1 MKRRIPLIGAALA
14 SLALLA
20 PHAAPAQTLDS
31 PLRIVVGYAPGGS
44 SDRVA
49 RIVGDKLQAKLG
61 IPVVVENKTGAGGRL
76 AAQQVKATPAGQSV
90 LMLAN
95 PAVMVV
101 APLVFKD
108 NGYDAERDFTPV
120 SQVNDYEFG
129 LAVATAVPVRE
140 LSHLVAWLRS
150 NPEKANFGV
159 PATGSLPHFFA
170 LMTAEK
176 AGVQAQVIGYRG
188 SGPLLTDLIGGQVP
202 VAFDTLDTL
211 LPQAESGKLRILA
224 TSGPTSSSSSPTT
237 SAFADLGCYGGRDAE
252 FGRCRRCSTAWP
264 PDGLR
269 FTQGYSNSPVCSPTR
284 FALMTGRY
292 QYRLRGAAEEPI
304 NSKSRGSTTL
314 GLPPEHPTLPSL
326 LRDAGY
332 RTALVGK
339 WHLGYPPAFGPLKL
353 GLRGVLRPDG
363 GRRGLLHPLRLTRH
377 ARPVDRRGG
386 APRGRLPDRPDH
398 RARGGLHRRAWPTR
412 AKAGSPSS

>member
-1 MKRRIPLIGAALA
+1 MRRRSTLLGAALA
-14 SLALLA
+14 GLIAFA
-20 PHAAPAQTLDS
+20 PLAAPAQALEA
-31 PLRIVVGYAPGGS
+31 PLRIVVGFAAGGS

-49 RIVGDKLQAKLG
+49 RIVGEKLQSKLG

-140 LSHLVAWLRS
+140 LSHLLAWLRS

-176 AGVQAQVIGYRG
+176 AGVQAQVVGYRG
-188 SGPLLTDLIGGQVP
+188 SAPLLTDLIGGQVP

-211 LPQAESGKLRILA
+211 LPQAEAGKLRILA
-224 TSGPTSSSSSPTT
+224 TSGAKRSPWSPAVPTFKEAGLNLVATGWNT
-237 SAFADLGCYGGRDAE
+237 FFAPATMPKDKVERLATAIREVMQDPDTQRKFTDAKMTPIV
-252 FGRCRRCSTAWP
+252 STQAQTVAMLKAYRAQWAP
-264 PDGLR
+264 VV
-269 FTQGYSNSPVCSPTR
+269 QKSGYQP
-284 FALMTGRY
+284 
-292 QYRLRGAAEEPI
+292 
-304 NSKSRGSTTL
+304 
-314 GLPPEHPTLPSL
+314 
-326 LRDAGY
+326 
-332 RTALVGK
+332 
-339 WHLGYPPAFGPLKL
+339 
-353 GLRGVLRPDG
+353 
-363 GRRGLLHPLRLTRH
+363 
-377 ARPVDRRGG
+377 
-386 APRGRLPDRPDH
+386 
-398 RARGGLHRRAWPTR
+398 
-412 AKAGSPSS
+412 